1 MGLDFDAIEYCK
13 NVKLQQA
20 QPPYAC
26 PVAKC
31 DRSYKTVVG
40 LQYHLLNYDHDNPQP
55 ITPIIPSNRKKA
67 RKAHHSTPKTPKG
80 TGDDNGG
87 NGCGGGPVQI
97 TNPESLV
104 SFNEAEQTVQF
115 NIDGKSVRLAIDEPL
130 PFIEDMEYADLVA
143 RGCILN
149 ADAPPL
155 EENASWA
162 RVKVPEAHYNEI
174 EDYHVPDAPPRPL
187 AYYRFIEKSAEE
199 LDGEIEYDVDE
210 EDSAWLEWMNDQREK
225 AGINAVSIDTMEL
238 LMDRLEKESYFQAAA
253 NGTPTGVEVD
263 DDAVCCICMDGEC
276 QNTNVIL
283 FCDMC
288 NLAVHQDCYGVPYIP
303 EGQWLCRRC
312 LQSPSTPVS
321 CVLCPNAG
329 GAFKQ
334 TDRGQ
339 WAHVVCALWIPE
351 VRFAN
356 TVFLE
361 PIDSIETIPAA
372 RWRLTCYVCK
382 EKGLGACIQCQR
394 NSCYAAFHVTCA
406 QQAGLYMTMDTVKD
420 GHNDSSVHVQKYAY
434 CHAHT
439 PPDAKLKTNQKEV
452 EDTRMKMKEA
462 RKALAKKR
470 STAPV
475 VLIPTIP
482 PNRVQE
488 ISSMVHMQKKKD
500 FLDRLIA
507 YWTLKRQYRNG
518 VPLLRRLQSQGNNH
532 GVIHR
537 NGTPDTK
544 ELYKQLK
551 YWQCLRQDL
560 ERARLLCELVRKR
573 EKLKAAFVKIC
584 EQVVMLQ
591 VNPLDAA
598 MTKLLDTLEAKD
610 TSEIFREPV
619 DTVEVP
625 DYLDIV
631 KHPMDLGTMRTKLKQ
646 GQYTSLEQLEIDFD
660 LMIQNCLAY
669 NNKDTVFYRAGIR
682 MRDQAA
688 PLFHQVRKEL
698 EREGLLDNTR
708 AEQQDHVEQEVEDEL
723 KILLEAK
730 PCEEIV
736 QKLLILADKSQ
747 VLKNPVYR
755 TKKIKQIRL
764 EITRMR
770 KAMQKAKVAARYSN
784 ISANSQSDDEEDDG
798 DGHSNE
804 IRHRKPDKFKQSNS
818 ALQHQQQQQ
827 LQNSLPKRIRK
838 VPAHLLSIV
847 DDDDTMAEES
857 KETATTTVQTPPCSP
872 IKNLN
877 NSASPVGVNRRT
889 AVLFTRK
896 AQAALKRPS
905 ELTTPVKDEATALA
919 VTSTP
924 NNNNASGGVS
934 SGAGAVAAATLASS
948 AMTISNKLSGSHLPT
963 LSGTLGLQSGLVSSG
978 VSGKSPKR
986 NARHKRLS
994 DVRHSASMSPKKSP
1008 NAAATNNTLTP
1019 NTPTTVNVPHNV
1031 AALTSTPNY
1040 DRIPDSFRVYRA
1052 NNERDVSESD
1062 DNDLSDMSGSP
1073 CSSCSGF
1080 SVSGSGSEYDSSD
1093 DDDDDEEDDDNE
1105 DEGEGDGEGD
1115 ADEES
1120 EYEEEVD
1127 DRGEGG
1133 DIEMH
1138 ETTSAGEGDIDGE
1151 SRDTARG
1158 NNVETVSAN
1167 ADSVVRDS
1175 DGGVTAD
1182 QESNDCVIRGK
1193 VDMRIDAV
1201 AKSVATRTPTPSEKR
1216 PRNATR
1222 TKQKHIANETHSTNN
1237 LTKNANANA
1246 VQTTS
1251 AAKTTA
1257 TTTTTTR
1264 SINKQTMRTRSAT
1277 PTTSAN
1283 VNLNESVIATNTP
1296 PIANNAKGGRKS
1308 ASLNNKLKY
1317 NNNTHNTRGA
1327 AAATFTHSSTI
1338 FANVAPGDDEGVND
1352 EDMDAEA
1359 IEAEADTASQALLKP
1374 PLEPLQL
1381 VWAKCRGYPWYP
1393 ALILDPKTPKG
1404 FVYNGVPL
1412 PAPPQDVLALRKNY
1426 TEDVVFLVLF
1436 FDVKRTWQWL
1446 PANKLEILGID
1457 KRLDQQKLVES
1468 RKPTERKA
1476 VKKAYQDALHYQSQ
1490 VSDLEGQGPDPIM

>member
-55 ITPIIPSNRKKA
+55 ITPIITPNRKKA

-80 TGDDNGG
+80 TGDDNAANGGG
-87 NGCGGGPVQI
+87 NQVA
-97 TNPESLV
+97 NPESLV
-104 SFNEAEQTVQF
+104 CYNEEEQTVQF
-115 NIDGKSVRLAIDEPL
+115 NIDGKSVRLPIDEPL
-130 PFIEDMEYADLVA
+130 PFIEDEEYAELVA
-143 RGCILN
+143 RRCILN

-162 RVKVPEAHYNEI
+162 RIKVPEARYHEI
-174 EDYHVPDAPPRPL
+174 ENYHVPDAPPRPL

-210 EDSAWLEWMNDQREK
+210 EDSAWLEWMNEQREK
-225 AGINAVSIDTMEL
+225 SGLNAVGIDTMEL

-439 PPDAKLKTNQKEV
+439 PADAKLKTNQKEV
-452 EDTRMKMKEA
+452 EDTRVKMKEA

-470 STAPV
+470 SSAPV

-488 ISSMVHMQKKKD
+488 ISGMVHMQKKQQ

-537 NGTPDTK
+537 NGIEGSPDTK

-591 VNPLDAA
+591 VNPLESAL
-598 MTKLLDTLEAKD
+598 TKLLDTLEAKD

-646 GQYTSLEQLEIDFD
+646 GQYTTLEQLEIDFD

-688 PLFHQVRKEL
+688 PLFQQVRKEL
-698 EREGLLDNTR
+698 QREGLLDNTR
-708 AEQQDHVEQEVEDEL
+708 SEHEDHVEQEVEAEL
-723 KILLEAK
+723 KQLLEAK

-747 VLKNPVYR
+747 VLKNPAYR

-770 KAMQKAKVAARYSN
+770 KAMQKAKIAARYSN
-784 ISANSQSDDEEDDG
+784 MGVNSQSDDDDDEEYD
-798 DGHSNE
+798 HNNE
-804 IRHRKPDKFKQSNS
+804 VMRHIEKVKQPS
-818 ALQHQQQQQ
+818 AGIQQQPM
-827 LQNSLPKRIRK
+827 QNSLPKRSRK
-838 VPAHLLSIV
+838 VPANMMVV
-847 DDDDTMAEES
+847 DDDDTMGEES

-872 IKNLN
+872 IKSLN

-905 ELTTPVKDEATALA
+905 EITTPVKDESAALSA
-919 VTSTP
+919 SATP
-924 NNNNASGGVS
+924 NNNNSTASA
-934 SGAGAVAAATLASS
+934 AGAAAAATLASS
-948 AMTISNKLSGSHLPT
+948 AMTISNKLSGSHLTPLGAS
-963 LSGTLGLQSGLVSSG
+963 LSLPAGVMLGAVA
-978 VSGKSPKR
+978 VKSPKR

-994 DVRHSASMSPKKSP
+994 EMRQSASMSPKKSP
-1008 NAAATNNTLTP
+1008 TAILTP
-1019 NTPTTVNVPHNV
+1019 STPSSVNVPPSV

-1052 NNERDVSESD
+1052 NNERDVSDSD
-1062 DNDLSDMSGSP
+1062 DDDLSDMSGSP

-1093 DDDDDEEDDDNE
+1093 DDDDDEDDDGE
-1105 DEGEGDGEGD
+1105 DEAEGDGEGD
-1115 ADEES
+1115 GDEES
-1120 EYEEEVD
+1120 EDDEEVD
-1127 DRGEGG
+1127 GREGDAEIREVASTGEPDAEG
-1133 DIEMH
+1133 
-1138 ETTSAGEGDIDGE
+1138 GEGDAGGGGNGE
-1151 SRDTARG
+1151 AA
-1158 NNVETVSAN
+1158 SAS
-1167 ADSVVRDS
+1167 ADSVPS
-1175 DGGVTAD
+1175 GECAE
-1182 QESNDCVIRGK
+1182 ESNDCVVSDR
-1193 VDMRIDAV
+1193 VETD

-1222 TKQKHIANETHSTNN
+1222 TKQKSKPPAETNA
-1237 LTKNANANA
+1237 KNIKADA
-1246 VQTTS
+1246 VQTPSTG
-1251 AAKTTA
+1251 K
-1257 TTTTTTR
+1257 TTTR
-1264 SINKQTMRTRSAT
+1264 SVNKQIMTRSAT
-1277 PTTSAN
+1277 PTAIANANATS
-1283 VNLNESVIATNTP
+1283 TP
-1296 PIANNAKGGRKS
+1296 VANNARGRK

-1317 NNNTHNTRGA
+1317 NNTHNTRGA
-1327 AAATFTHSSTI
+1327 AAATPTPSSSSRPASANADSTHEAAI
-1338 FANVAPGDDEGVND
+1338 EGCG
-1352 EDMDAEA
+1352 EDAEA
-1359 IEAEADTASQALLKP
+1359 TATSTTGLLKP

-1412 PAPPQDVLALRKNY
+1412 PAPPLDVLALRKNY

>member
-55 ITPIIPSNRKKA
+55 ITPIITPNRKKA

-80 TGDDNGG
+80 MGDDNGA
-87 NGCGGGPVQI
+87 NGGGYQVA
-97 TNPESLV
+97 NPESLV
-104 SFNEAEQTVQF
+104 SYNEEEQTVQF

-130 PFIEDMEYADLVA
+130 PFIEDEEYAELVA
-143 RGCILN
+143 RRCILN

-162 RVKVPEAHYNEI
+162 RVKVPEARYHEI

-210 EDSAWLEWMNDQREK
+210 EDSAWLEWINEQREK
-225 AGINAVSIDTMEL
+225 AGLNSVSIDTMEL

-439 PPDAKLKTNQKEV
+439 PADAKLKTNQKEV

-488 ISSMVHMQKKKD
+488 ISGMVHMQKKQQ

-537 NGTPDTK
+537 NGIEGSPDTK

-573 EKLKAAFVKIC
+573 EKLKAAFVKMC

-591 VNPLDAA
+591 VNPLESAL
-598 MTKLLDTLEAKD
+598 TKLLDTLEAKD

-646 GQYTSLEQLEIDFD
+646 GQYTTLEQLEIDFD

-688 PLFHQVRKEL
+688 PLFQQVRKEL
-698 EREGLLDNTR
+698 QREGLLDNSR
-708 AEQQDHVEQEVEDEL
+708 SEHEDHVEQEVEAEL
-723 KILLEAK
+723 KTLLEAK

-770 KAMQKAKVAARYSN
+770 KAMQKAKLAARHSN
-784 ISANSQSDDEEDDG
+784 ISANSQSDDDDDDEDE
-798 DGHSNE
+798 HSNE
-804 IRHRKPDKFKQSNS
+804 VMLHTEKLKQPSGI
-818 ALQHQQQQQ
+818 HQ
-827 LQNSLPKRIRK
+827 LQVQNNLSKRSRK
-838 VPAHLLSIV
+838 VPANMMVV
-847 DDDDTMAEES
+847 DDDDTMGEES

-872 IKNLN
+872 IKSLN
-877 NSASPVGVNRRT
+877 KSASPVGVNRRT

-905 ELTTPVKDEATALA
+905 EITTPVKDESAVMSATA
-919 VTSTP
+919 TP
-924 NNNNASGGVS
+924 INNNSTTGTASA
-934 SGAGAVAAATLASS
+934 AGAVAAATLASS
-948 AMTISNKLSGSHLPT
+948 AMTISNKLSGSHLPP
-963 LSGTLGLQSGLVSSG
+963 LGASLGLPAG
-978 VSGKSPKR
+978 VVLGAVAGKSPKR

-994 DVRHSASMSPKKSP
+994 EMRQSSSMSPKKSP
-1008 NAAATNNTLTP
+1008 NATLTP
-1019 NTPTTVNVPHNV
+1019 STPSSVNVPPSV

-1062 DNDLSDMSGSP
+1062 DDDLSDMSGSP

-1093 DDDDDEEDDDNE
+1093 DDDDDEEDDGE
-1105 DEGEGDGEGD
+1105 DDGEGDGDGD
-1115 ADEES
+1115 GDEES
-1120 EYEEEVD
+1120 EDDEEVEGRD
-1127 DRGEGG
+1127 GDAEMRGVA
-1133 DIEMH
+1133 
-1138 ETTSAGEGDIDGE
+1138 SAGEADVDREGDAGGGNGE
-1151 SRDTARG
+1151 
-1158 NNVETVSAN
+1158 VVSAST
-1167 ADSVVRDS
+1167 DSANS
-1175 DGGVTAD
+1175 DDCAE
-1182 QESNDCVIRGK
+1182 ESNDCVASDK
-1193 VDMRIDAV
+1193 VEAD

-1222 TKQKHIANETHSTNN
+1222 TKQKQKASTEMNSN
-1237 LTKNANANA
+1237 SNANAKNTTNA
-1246 VQTTS
+1246 NAAQTTS
-1251 AAKTTA
+1251 TAK
-1257 TTTTTTR
+1257 TTTR
-1264 SINKQTMRTRSAT
+1264 SFNKQMVTRSAT
-1277 PTTSAN
+1277 PTTNAN
-1283 VNLNESVIATNTP
+1283 ATST
-1296 PIANNAKGGRKS
+1296 PIANNARRRK

-1317 NNNTHNTRGA
+1317 NNTHNTRGA
-1327 AAATFTHSSTI
+1327 AAATPTPSSSSRPAS
-1338 FANVAPGDDEGVND
+1338 ANADLMTEGADGDTE
-1352 EDMDAEA
+1352 EA
-1359 IEAEADTASQALLKP
+1359 AATATSTTLLKP

-1412 PAPPQDVLALRKNY
+1412 PAPPPDVLALRKNY

>member
-26 PVAKC
+26 PVVKC

-55 ITPIIPSNRKKA
+55 ITPIITPHRKKA
-67 RKAHHSTPKTPKG
+67 RKAHSTPKAPKG
-80 TGDDNGG
+80 TADDNGA
-87 NGCGGGPVQI
+87 NGGGYQVA
-97 TNPESLV
+97 NPESLV
-104 SFNEAEQTVQF
+104 SYNDEEQTVQF

-130 PFIEDMEYADLVA
+130 PFIEGEEYAELVA
-143 RGCILN
+143 RRCILN

-155 EENASWA
+155 EENATWA
-162 RVKVPEAHYNEI
+162 RVKVPEAHYHEI

-210 EDSAWLEWMNDQREK
+210 EDSAWLEWMNEQREK
-225 AGINAVSIDTMEL
+225 AGFNPVTIDTMEL

-288 NLAVHQDCYGVPYIP
+288 NLAVHQDCYGVPFIP

-439 PPDAKLKTNQKEV
+439 PADAKLKTNQKEV

-470 STAPV
+470 STAPI

-488 ISSMVHMQKKKD
+488 ISGMVHMQKKQQ

-537 NGTPDTK
+537 NGSPDTK

-591 VNPLDAA
+591 VNPLESAL
-598 MTKLLDTLEAKD
+598 TKLLDTLEAKD

-619 DTVEVP
+619 DTEEVP

-646 GQYTSLEQLEIDFD
+646 GQYATLEQLEIDFD

-688 PLFHQVRKEL
+688 PLFQQVRKEL
-698 EREGLLDNTR
+698 QREGLLDHTR
-708 AEQQDHVEQEVEDEL
+708 SDHEDHVEHEVEVEL
-723 KILLEAK
+723 KTLLEAK

-747 VLKNPVYR
+747 VLKNPMYR

-770 KAMQKAKVAARYSN
+770 KAMQKAKIAARHSN
-784 ISANSQSDDEEDDG
+784 VSVHSQSDDDDDDEDE
-798 DGHSNE
+798 HSHDVTLQAE
-804 IRHRKPDKFKQSNS
+804 KILKQPSC
-818 ALQHQQQQQ
+818 LQLQQQQV
-827 LQNSLPKRIRK
+827 QNSLSKRSRK
-838 VPAHLLSIV
+838 VPANMMVV
-847 DDDDTMAEES
+847 DDDDTMGEES

-872 IKNLN
+872 IKSLN

-905 ELTTPVKDEATALA
+905 EITTPVKDETTTLTASATQ
-919 VTSTP
+919 
-924 NNNNASGGVS
+924 NNNNTTT
-934 SGAGAVAAATLASS
+934 SGASAAGAAAAATLASS
-948 AMTISNKLSGSHLPT
+948 AMTISNKLSGSHLAP
-963 LSGTLGLQSGLVSSG
+963 LSASLGLPAGAVLGGTVA
-978 VSGKSPKR
+978 GKSPKR

-994 DVRHSASMSPKKSP
+994 EMRQSASMSPKKSP
-1008 NAAATNNTLTP
+1008 NATLTP
-1019 NTPTTVNVPHNV
+1019 NTPSTVNVPASV
-1031 AALTSTPNY
+1031 GVLTTTPNY

-1052 NNERDVSESD
+1052 NNERDVSDSD
-1062 DNDLSDMSGSP
+1062 DDDLSDMSGSP

-1093 DDDDDEEDDDNE
+1093 DDDDEDDDGE
-1105 DEGEGDGEGD
+1105 DDGEGD
-1115 ADEES
+1115 AEGDEES
-1120 EYEEEVD
+1120 EDDEEVD
-1127 DRGEGG
+1127 GRDG
-1133 DIEMH
+1133 DVEVNEVASIC
-1138 ETTSAGEGDIDGE
+1138 EGDIDGE
-1151 SRDTARG
+1151 ADVAGG
-1158 NNVETVSAN
+1158 NGEAISAS
-1167 ADSVVRDS
+1167 ADSD
-1175 DGGVTAD
+1175 DGAE
-1182 QESNDCVIRGK
+1182 ESNDRVASDK
-1193 VDMRIDAV
+1193 VETDT
-1201 AKSVATRTPTPSEKR
+1201 KSVATRTPTPSEKR

-1222 TKQKHIANETHSTNN
+1222 TKQKNKPIIEVNAN
-1237 LTKNANANA
+1237 TKNTITNA
-1246 VQTTS
+1246 VQTTTNT
-1251 AAKTTA
+1251 AKTKTTTTGTA
-1257 TTTTTTR
+1257 TATASTTTTR
-1264 SINKQTMRTRSAT
+1264 SNNKQILTRSAT
-1277 PTTSAN
+1277 PTASISATS
-1283 VNLNESVIATNTP
+1283 T
-1296 PIANNAKGGRKS
+1296 PIANNVRGRK
-1308 ASLNNKLKY
+1308 ASLNNKLIY
-1317 NNNTHNTRGA
+1317 NNTHNTRGA
-1327 AAATFTHSSTI
+1327 AAATPTPSTSSRPTSANADLVNEAGDADADDALAATAATI
-1338 FANVAPGDDEGVND
+1338 T
-1352 EDMDAEA
+1352 M
-1359 IEAEADTASQALLKP
+1359 LKP

-1412 PAPPQDVLALRKNY
+1412 PAPPPDVLALRKNY